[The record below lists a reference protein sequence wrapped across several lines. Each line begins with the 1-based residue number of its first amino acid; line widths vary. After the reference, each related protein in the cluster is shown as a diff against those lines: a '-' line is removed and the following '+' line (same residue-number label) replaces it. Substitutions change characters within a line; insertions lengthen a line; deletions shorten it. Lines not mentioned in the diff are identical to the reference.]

1 MKNKKQR
8 LFGKKYHR
16 SGLKQEPEG
25 EMKNG
30 EKWTVVGCN
39 GQRIRTVNG

>member
-1 MKNKKQR
+1 MKKQQKF
-8 LFGKKYHR
+8 LEKIYHR

-39 GQRIRTVNG
+39 GQRIRTGNG